1 MTNVIMGMQFLERVC
16 FRISRAEVCSILLT
30 LGVLRIPVPVHS
42 RSYGRG
48 KKKKK
53 NFFSFWAGCR
63 MLVILIKRKLPSD
76 PGRFLL
82 VT

>member
-53 NFFSFWAGCR
+53 LFFFLGRMQNAGHTDQTET
-63 MLVILIKRKLPSD
+63 SE
-76 PGRFLL
+76 
-82 VT
+82 